1 MGENIRSTWTRLD
14 HVTEEPWFAVRCI
27 VHFTDGA
34 RTEDGPLFEERITLW
49 RAANFDEAVERAEV
63 ETRDYASVVG
73 GRVVEFAQCFRL
85 SGGEEIQDGTEVFS
99 LMRNSGLPPDRYVDR
114 FFDTGQ
120 ERQGTIA
127 QG

>member
-1 MGENIRSTWTRLD
+1 M
-14 HVTEEPWFAVRCI
+14 TEEPWFAVRCI
-27 VHFTDGA
+27 VHYGA
-34 RTEDGPLFEERITLW
+34 GTEDGPLFEERITLW
-49 RAANFDEAVERAEV
+49 RAATFDEAVERAEV
-63 ETRDYASVVG
+63 EARDYASVVG

-85 SGGEEIQDGTEVFS
+85 SDGEEIQDGTEVFS

-120 ERQGTIA
+120 ERQGAIA